1 MPALTLAALR
11 KELAAGTARPLY
23 VLMGDDEA
31 EKSQVADEIA
41 GLVEEGLEAFN
52 VERLQGGEVKVSA
65 LIDAAG
71 QLPMMA
77 ARRVV
82 VVADAEKLLMPKRE
96 SKASEA
102 DAERLE
108 GFVEAAPDHCSVVF
122 VSGPLDERRR
132 IVKRL
137 REFAAVVDCGTVIDL
152 ESAERWVSTRAAREG
167 MTLGQGAARA
177 LAHRVGP
184 NISALRSALERV
196 SLYALGTPQVTVE
209 DVKAV
214 VPAVAEAQEDFGIA
228 KAIWRND
235 AAGAL
240 RELKLALDAGAVP
253 FMVMGQLRAA
263 AEKLP
268 GPRLPEAI
276 DALMRTDLALKS
288 SGGEPQ
294 TLLERLIV
302 ELCGAPAAGRRGA
315 VPSGRGPAAGSGFR
329 R

>member
-1 MPALTLAALR
+1 MPSMTLAALR
-11 KELAAGTARPLY
+11 KELAAGTARALY
-23 VLMGDDEA
+23 LLVGDDEI
-31 EKSQVADEIA
+31 EKSAVADEIA
-41 GLVEEGLEAFN
+41 GLVEDGLEAFN
-52 VERLQGGEVKVSA
+52 VERLQGGEVKAAA
-65 LIDAAG
+65 LLDAAG

-82 VVADAEKLLMPKRE
+82 VVAEAEKLLMPKRE
-96 SKASEA
+96 SKAADA

-108 GFVEAAPDHCSVVF
+108 AFVEAAPDHCSVVF

-137 REFAAVVDCGTVIDL
+137 KEHAAVVDCGTVVDAD
-152 ESAERWVSTRAAREG
+152 SAERWVVTRAAKDG
-167 MTLGQGAARA
+167 VILGPGAGRA
-177 LAHRVGP
+177 LAHRIGP
-184 NISALRSALERV
+184 DIAALRSALERV
-196 SLYALGTPQVTVE
+196 SLYTLGSPHVTVD

-240 RELKLALDAGAVP
+240 RELKLALEAGAVP
-253 FMVMGQLRAA
+253 FMVLGQLRAA

-268 GPRLPEAI
+268 APRLREGVE
-276 DALMRTDLALKS
+276 ALMRTDLALKS

-302 ELCGAPAAGRRGA
+302 ELCGASSPAAGRRGP
-315 VPSGRGPAAGSGFR
+315 VGSGSR